1 MALTVFRRPPRRE
14 PPIMPV
20 GAVELLS
27 PPPIPQKVGGGM
39 ADWMM
44 ALPMLGGVGSM
55 AFMMAGPG
63 RSSGSG
69 MASSVMF
76 GMSSLGMGAAQ
87 LGRMGGGERRKRL
100 SAERRD
106 YMRHLSQV
114 RRRSRAAAVEQR
126 EALNWLHPQPFGL
139 LSLAA
144 TDRLWER
151 RPHDPDFATVRI
163 GTGAQ
168 QLALELQLP
177 EHQPVEDVEP
187 LSAAALR
194 RFTRVN
200 GIVADLPVAL
210 AMRSFAR
217 VYLEGPAGDRRELL
231 RGLVAQAITWH
242 APTELRVALCVD
254 EAGARAWDWLKW
266 TPHAQHPTR
275 ADGSGALRLAG
286 SNLADVEDLLADDL
300 AGRPWFSREL
310 DPLVDRPHVL
320 LIVDGG
326 QAAEDG
332 QLSTG
337 GLLGVTVFDLSRSL
351 PPAPELQSIRLRTDG
366 AQVTA
371 VDVDRMGSEIL
382 TAVAVPD
389 AMSGA
394 EALELARLV
403 APYRMPAEGDGDQPL
418 TMATGL
424 TDLLGVSDARTL
436 DSDVTWRPRS
446 ARDRLRVAIGVGASG
461 APIELDL
468 KEAAQG
474 GMGPHGLL
482 IGATGSGKSEL
493 LRTLV
498 LGLAITHPPDVLN
511 FILVDFKGGATF
523 TRLEQLPHTSAVIT
537 NLADELTLVDR
548 MQDAISGEVNR
559 RQELLRSAG
568 NYASL
573 RDYDAARAAG
583 VRLDPMPTL
592 FVVVDEFSELLSA
605 KPDFIDLFVTIG
617 RVGRSLGVHLL
628 LASQRLEE
636 GKLRGLDTYLSYR
649 VGLKTFSAA
658 ESRVVLGVPDAY
670 ELPTSPGNGYLK
682 YDTESMA
689 RFKAAYVSG
698 SYRADQAFSG
708 ATSAAGVAAGR
719 FGLLSTAADVDAAPE
734 DVRPSDV
741 VVPATGSTSSVLDV
755 VLGRLTGHGATAHQV
770 WLPPL
775 AEPPSLDALLPA
787 LTTTREFGLS
797 AASSPVRGTLA
808 VPMGLLDRPYE
819 QRRDPLVL
827 DFSAAAGHGVVV
839 GGPQS
844 GKSTTL
850 RTILTGLCLLNTPAE
865 LQVYCLDF
873 GGGALSALSGLPHV
887 GVVANRLQR
896 DLVTRTV
903 SQVAR
908 LLDRREAA
916 FVEAGVD
923 SVQEWRRRLRSGEL
937 ASDGYGDVFLVVD
950 GWGVLREK
958 YEDLELLVTSIA
970 ARGLN
975 FGVHVLIAAARWA
988 EVRPALRDLLA
999 TRLELRLGDPADS
1012 EINSKKAALVPIGQP
1027 GRGLTP
1033 AGLQFLSAVSR
1044 IDARQSAE
1052 DLAGGV
1058 GDLVRRVAAA
1068 WAGEPAAPV
1077 RLLPPHLDY
1086 ARVREAAELVDP
1098 RSDGRGVLIGLDEDY
1113 APLFWDP
1120 ERDQHLVVIGADDTG
1135 KSSLLR
1141 LVMRGVAGSRTSED
1155 TQFVLVDPRRGL
1167 LDVLE
1172 PQWLSGTAVVPDE
1185 AAAMLAGAGGA
1196 VGKRVPGADI
1206 TPAQLRERSWWHG
1219 PHMFVVVDDLELTQ
1233 VASPLSALLPLVPYA
1248 NDIGLHLIVARSGSG
1263 ANRAMYDATLAGL
1276 RDAGAPFV
1284 VLDVAADE
1292 GPLVGTRKV
1301 ANLPPG
1307 RGRWVSRRR
1316 GEFLLQVAEP
1326 A

>member
-1 MALTVFRRPPRRE
+1 M
-14 PPIMPV
+14 MPM

-39 ADWMM
+39 AEWMM

-55 AFMMAGPG
+55 AFMLAGPG
-63 RSSGSG
+63 RSSGAG
-69 MASSVMF
+69 AASSVMF
-76 GMSSLGMGAAQ
+76 GMSSIGMGAAQ

-114 RRRSRAAAVEQR
+114 RRRSRAAAGEQR

-151 RPHDPDFATVRI
+151 RPYDPDFGTVRI
-163 GTGAQ
+163 GTGSQ
-168 QLALELQLP
+168 QLALELKLP
-177 EHQPVEDVEP
+177 ESQPLEDVEP

-200 GIVADLPVAL
+200 GVVVDLPVAL

-217 VYLEGPAGDRRELL
+217 VYLEGPSAGRRELL
-231 RGLVAQAITWH
+231 RGLVAQALTWH
-242 APTELRVALCVD
+242 APTELRIALCVD
-254 EAGARAWDWLKW
+254 EAGAREWDWLKW
-266 TPHAQHPTR
+266 TPHAQHPSR
-275 ADGSGALRLAG
+275 ADSSGALRLVG
-286 SNLADVEDLLADDL
+286 PTMADVEDLLADDL
-300 AGRPWFSREL
+300 AGRPWFSRDL

-320 LIVDGG
+320 VIVDGG
-326 QAAEDG
+326 AASEDG

-337 GLLGVTVFDLSRSL
+337 GLLGVTVFDLSRALS
-351 PPAPELQSIRLRTDG
+351 PAPELQTIRLRTDG
-366 AQVTA
+366 TQVNA
-371 VDVDRMGSEIL
+371 VDVDRVGAEIL
-382 TAVAVPD
+382 TLVAEPD
-389 AMSGA
+389 TMSRA
-394 EALELARLV
+394 EALELARQV
-403 APYRMPAEGDGDQPL
+403 APFRMPAEGDDDQPL

-436 DSDVTWRPRS
+436 DPAVTWRPR
-446 ARDRLRVAIGVGASG
+446 APRDRLRVAIGVGASG
-461 APIELDL
+461 APIELDI

-498 LGLAITHPPDVLN
+498 LGLAMTHPPDVLN
-511 FILVDFKGGATF
+511 LILVDFKGGATF
-523 TRLEQLPHTSAVIT
+523 TRLDELPHTSAVIT

-548 MQDAISGEVNR
+548 MQDAISGEINR
-559 RQELLRSAG
+559 RQELLRAAG

-573 RDYDAARAAG
+573 RDYDAARAASLP
-583 VRLDPMPTL
+583 LDPLPTL

-708 ATSAAGVAAGR
+708 SQSGVGVQASRFSLQSGAGEADAGEKPPD
-719 FGLLSTAADVDAAPE
+719 TIA
-734 DVRPSDV
+734 
-741 VVPATGSTSSVLDV
+741 PATGSTPSVMDV
-755 VLGRLTGHGATAHQV
+755 VLGRLKGHGPEAHQV

-787 LTTTREFGLS
+787 LASTSEFGLS
-797 AASSPVRGTLA
+797 APQSRMRGGLVA
-808 VPMGLLDRPYE
+808 PIGLLDRPYE

-827 DFSAAAGHGVVV
+827 DFSGAAGHGVVV

-850 RTILTGLCLLNTPAE
+850 RTVLCSLALLNTPGE
-865 LQVYCLDF
+865 VQLYCLDF
-873 GGGALSALSGLPHV
+873 GGGALSALGHLPHV

-903 SQVAR
+903 NQIAR

-923 SVQEWRRRLRSGEL
+923 SVAQWRRRLRSGEL
-937 ASDGYGDVFLVVD
+937 PSDGYGDVFLVID

-958 YEDLELLVTSIA
+958 YEDLELVVTSIA

-975 FGVHVLIAAARWA
+975 FGVHVLIGAARWA

-999 TRLELRLGDPADS
+999 SRLELRLGDPADS
-1012 EINSKKAALVPIGQP
+1012 EINGKKAQLVPTGQP

-1044 IDARQSAE
+1044 LDGQDSAV

-1058 GDLVRRVAAA
+1058 GDLVRQVAAA
-1068 WAGEPAAPV
+1068 WSGARAAPV
-1077 RLLPPHLDY
+1077 KLLPPHLDY
-1086 ARVREAAELVDP
+1086 TMALAAADAIAEPGAGD
-1098 RSDGRGVLIGLDEDY
+1098 RGILIGFDEDY
-1113 APLFWDP
+1113 APLFWEPD
-1120 ERDQHLVVIGADDTG
+1120 RDQHLVVVGADETG
-1135 KSSLLR
+1135 KTDLLR
-1141 LVMRGVAGSRTSED
+1141 LIMRGLAESRTPED

-1167 LDVLE
+1167 LDLLE
-1172 PQWLSGTAVVPDE
+1172 EQWLSGTAVVPIE
-1185 AAAMLAGAGGA
+1185 AASMLNGAAGA

-1206 TPAQLRERSWWHG
+1206 TPTQLRQRSWWHG

-1233 VASPLSALLPLVPYA
+1233 TESPLSAMLPLVPYA

-1263 ANRAMYDATLAGL
+1263 ANRAMYEATMAGL
-1276 RDAGAPFV
+1276 RDGGAPFI
-1284 VLDVAADE
+1284 VLDVSTDE

-1316 GEFLLQVAEP
+1316 GEFLLQIAERS
-1326 A
+1326 

>member
-1 MALTVFRRPPRRE
+1 M
-14 PPIMPV
+14 MPV

-151 RPHDPDFATVRI
+151 RPYDPDFGVVRI

-168 QLALELQLP
+168 QLALELQMA
-177 EHQPVEDVEP
+177 EHQPLEDVEP

-200 GIVADLPVAL
+200 GVVADLPVAL

-217 VYLEGPAGDRRELL
+217 VYLEGPARDRRELL
-231 RGLVAQAITWH
+231 RGVVAQAITWH

-254 EAGARAWDWLKW
+254 EAGAHAWDWLKW

-275 ADGSGALRLAG
+275 ADGSGPLRLVG
-286 SNLADVEDLLADDL
+286 TTMADVEDLLADDL

-326 QAAEDG
+326 QASDEG

-337 GLLGVTVFDLSRSL
+337 GLLGVTVFDISRAL
-351 PPAPELQSIRLRTDG
+351 APAPELQSIRLRTD
-366 AQVTA
+366 AAEVTA
-371 VDVDRMGSEIL
+371 VDVDRVGTEIL
-382 TAVAVPD
+382 TLVAVPD
-389 AMSGA
+389 AMSSG

-403 APYRMPAEGDGDQPL
+403 APYRMPAEGDDDQPL

-436 DSDVTWRPRS
+436 DSNVTWRQRS
-446 ARDRLRVAIGVGASG
+446 PRDRLRVAIGVGASG
-461 APIELDL
+461 APIELDI

-523 TRLEQLPHTSAVIT
+523 TRLEELPHTSAVIT

-568 NYASL
+568 NHASL

-583 VRLDPMPTL
+583 VRLDPLPTL

-649 VGLKTFSAA
+649 IGLKTFSAA

-698 SYRADQAFSG
+698 SYRADQAYAGGPSG
-708 ATSAAGVAAGR
+708 AGVTASR
-719 FGLLSTAADVDAAPE
+719 FGLLSTTADTDTAEDADE
-734 DVRPSDV
+734 TPSDV
-741 VVPATGSTSSVLDV
+741 VAPATGSTPSVMDV
-755 VLGRLTGHGATAHQV
+755 VLGRLKGHGSRAHPV

-775 AEPPSLDALLPA
+775 ADPPSLDWLLPA
-787 LTTTREFGLS
+787 LTTTPEFGLS
-797 AASSPVRGTLA
+797 ASSSPLRGSLA
-808 VPMGLLDRPYE
+808 VPAGLLDRPYE
-819 QRRDPLVL
+819 QRRDPLLL
-827 DFSAAAGHGVVV
+827 DFSAAAGHGVIV

-844 GKSTTL
+844 GKSAAL
-850 RTILTGLCLLNTPAE
+850 RTVLTGLCLLNTPAE
-865 LQVYCLDF
+865 LQIYCLDF
-873 GGGALSALSGLPHV
+873 GGGALSALNGLPHV

-896 DLVTRTV
+896 DLVIRTV

-908 LLDRREAA
+908 LLDRRESA

-958 YEDLELLVTSIA
+958 YEDLEMLVTSIA

-975 FGVHVLIAAARWA
+975 FGVHVLIAASRWA

-999 TRLELRLGDPADS
+999 TRLELRLGDPTDS
-1012 EINSKKAALVPIGQP
+1012 EINGKKAALVPTGQP

-1033 AGLQFLSAVSR
+1033 AGLQFLTAVSR
-1044 IDARQSAE
+1044 IDGRETAT

-1058 GDLVRRVAAA
+1058 TDLVRRVAAG
-1068 WAGEPAAPV
+1068 WTGEPAAPV

-1086 ARVREAAELVDP
+1086 ASVREAAGLMDP
-1098 RSDGRGVLIGLDEDY
+1098 SVHGTGVLIGLDEDY
-1113 APLFWDP
+1113 EPLFWDP
-1120 ERDQHLVVIGADDTG
+1120 ERDQHLIVIGADETG
-1135 KSSLLR
+1135 KSGLLSLL
-1141 LVMRGVAGSRTSED
+1141 MRGVAASRTPQD

-1167 LDVLE
+1167 LDVLG

-1185 AAAMLAGAGGA
+1185 AASMLAGAGGA
-1196 VGKRVPGADI
+1196 VAKRVPGADI
-1206 TPAQLRERSWWHG
+1206 TPTQLRERSWWHG
-1219 PHMFVVVDDLELTQ
+1219 PHMFVVIDDLELTQ
-1233 VASPLSALLPLVPYA
+1233 TSSPLSPLLPLVPYA
-1248 NDIGLHLIVARSGSG
+1248 NDIGLHLIIARSGSG
-1263 ANRAMYDATLAGL
+1263 ANRAMYDSTLAGL
-1276 RDAGAPFV
+1276 RDGGAPFV
-1284 VLDVAADE
+1284 IMDVATDE

-1316 GEFLLQVAEP
+1316 GEFLLQVAELS
-1326 A
+1326 